1 MMPRSVTKTGHEIL
15 GKLNFP
21 QKPQKTSREHQLK
34 STERQNREIEES
46 NFPLSNKNLGKI
58 NFLYIQIKKGTTQT
72 QKLN

>member
-21 QKPQKTSREHQLK
+21 QKASREHQLK